1 MLAPTH
7 GLFGIFLTLI
17 ILALFGIKW
26 SLHWTVLAF
35 AVIGALVPDIDHTKS
50 IIGKFF
56 PAISKRLEEKYGH
69 RTITHSIWGWAVS
82 TLILGLILIV
92 LHFVGFK
99 AWSSGI
105 INWRWI
111 AAFSIGYISHLL
123 IDMVNFRGVPLLWP
137 EKIRFVVFKNP
148 KMRVE
153 SGARLETVFVL
164 VLVIL
169 VFLALPLSKYGL
181 LSSLRWMLAT
191 SGSAIEEYKASNTV
205 SMVEFS
211 GYFTAT
217 KQPVE
222 KGLAEM
228 LDVQNKRLIVLY
240 KGNVYTLSDE
250 LAADIIADKV
260 RAKTTNV
267 PLTIERKDFTNLTR
281 AFLESQIP
289 AGGLISGAVK
299 LPPGLKLNLPDF
311 TGGYARLEQKGDDL
325 VLNFAD
331 KKLVKGLEL
340 TEEFKLELEKDR
352 TELSNL
358 LLAQEITLSKIRQL
372 EGEEGLTP
380 LGETLLLSGEKA
392 EKRRQEIA
400 ELNSKLAEINLKIKD
415 VRLRI
420 KSRQLLFSGTVYI
433 RHKEAK
439 VK

>member
-35 AVIGALVPDIDHTKS
+35 AILGALIPDIDHTRS
-50 IIGKFF
+50 IIGKLF
-56 PAISKRLEEKYGH
+56 PSISKSLEEKYGH
-69 RTITHSIWGWAVS
+69 RTVTHSIWGWAVS

-92 LHFVGFK
+92 LHFIGFK

-123 IDMVNFRGVPLLWP
+123 IDMVNSRGVPLLWP

-148 KMRVE
+148 KMRIE
-153 SGARLETVFVL
+153 SGARLETL
-164 VLVIL
+164 IGIILIIL

-181 LSSLRWMLAT
+181 ISSLRWMLAT
-191 SGSAIEEYKASNTV
+191 SGSAIEEYKESNTV

-211 GYFTAT
+211 GYFTT
-217 KQPVE
+217 DKQPVE
-222 KGLAEM
+222 KGLAEI

-240 KGNVYTLSDE
+240 KGSVYALSDE
-250 LAADIIADKV
+250 LAADIMADKV
-260 RAKTTNV
+260 RVKMTGR
-267 PLTIERKDFTNLTR
+267 PLKIERKEFTNLTR
-281 AFLESQIP
+281 EFLEAQIP
-289 AGGLISGAVK
+289 KNGFVSGTVT
-299 LPPGLKLNLPDF
+299 LPPGLKLKLPNF
-311 TGGYARLEQKGDDL
+311 TGSYARLEQKGDDL

-331 KKLVKGLEL
+331 RKLIKGLEL

-358 LLAQEITLSKIRQL
+358 LLTQEITLSKIGQL
-372 EGEEGLTP
+372 QSEEGLTP
-380 LGETLLLSGEKA
+380 LGEALLLSGDKA
-392 EKRRQEIA
+392 EKRRQEIS
-400 ELNSKLAEINLKIKD
+400 ELKSRLAEINLKIKD

-433 RHKEAK
+433 RQ
-439 VK
+439 

>member
-7 GLFGIFLTLI
+7 GLFGVFLTLI
-17 ILALFGIKW
+17 ILALFGVKM
-26 SLHWTVLAF
+26 SLHWTIWLF
-35 AVIGALVPDIDHTKS
+35 SILGAIIPDIDHTKS

-56 PAISKRLEEKYGH
+56 PLISKQLEEKYGH
-69 RTITHSIWGWAVS
+69 RTITHSVWGWAVS
-82 TLILGLILIV
+82 TLILGLILIL
-92 LHFVGFK
+92 LHFIGFR
-99 AWSSGI
+99 AWSSGV

-148 KMRVE
+148 KMRLE
-153 SGARLETVFVL
+153 SGARLEALIGMILIIFV
-164 VLVIL
+164 I
-169 VFLALPLSKYGL
+169 LALPLSKYGL
-181 LSSLRWMLAT
+181 MSSLRWMLAT
-191 SGSAIEEYKASNTV
+191 SGSAIEEYKESNLI

-211 GYFTAT
+211 GYFTAD

-222 KGLAEM
+222 KGLAEI
-228 LDVQNKRLIVLY
+228 LDVQNKRLIVYY
-240 KGNVYTLSDE
+240 KDNVYTLSDE

-260 RAKTTNV
+260 RVKMTDK
-267 PLTIERKDFTNLTR
+267 PLKIERKNFTNLTR
-281 AFLESQIP
+281 EFLESQIP
-289 AGGLISGAVK
+289 KGGLISGTVG
-299 LPPGLKLNLPDF
+299 LPPGLKLDLPDF

-331 KKLVKGLEL
+331 RKLIKGLEL

-358 LLAQEITLSKIRQL
+358 LLAREITLSKIKQL
-372 EGEEGLTP
+372 ESEEGLTP
-380 LGETLLLSGEKA
+380 LGEQLLLSGEKA

-400 ELNSKLAEINLKIKD
+400 ELESKLAEINLKIKD

-433 RHKEAK
+433 RQ
-439 VK
+439 